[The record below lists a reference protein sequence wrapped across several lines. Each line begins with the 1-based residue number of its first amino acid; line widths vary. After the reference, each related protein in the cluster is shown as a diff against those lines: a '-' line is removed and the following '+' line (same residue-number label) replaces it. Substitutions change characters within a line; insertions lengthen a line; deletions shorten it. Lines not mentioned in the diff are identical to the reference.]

1 MTEFLIRT
9 SDLKKVYGEN
19 QALAPLDWTVSSGS
33 ITGVLGPNGA
43 GKTTLAK
50 LILGVTWPTGG
61 TVEVL
66 GRDVASDPSWV
77 RAEVGFVPEDKLLY
91 DEISVESFLR
101 FYGSFFPRW
110 DQGAAQRLLEIWEI
124 PNELRIKQLSKGN
137 RAKLVLGAVLCRDPK
152 LLLLDEPTIDLDPAS
167 AEEVLSFIAQWAAEG
182 ERAVVITTHRLE
194 EVERICDQLLLL
206 LGGEVVLRGDL
217 DDLRENW
224 KWVRASGELPA
235 EGKLRGLSGV
245 RGVEGGPGWAALLV
259 EGTAQDVL
267 RELRG
272 LGASDVRVEGVTL
285 REIYL
290 SLTEYEGSRLDAALE
305 GLV

>member
-1 MTEFLIRT
+1 MTQFLIRT
-9 SDLKKVYGEN
+9 SGLRKAYGGLE
-19 QALAPLDWTVSSGS
+19 ALAPLDWTVSQGS

-66 GRDVASDPSWV
+66 GRDVSQDPSWV
-77 RAEVGFVPEDKLLY
+77 RGQVGFVPEDKLLY
-91 DEISVESFLR
+91 DEITVRSFLR
-101 FYGSFFPRW
+101 FYGSFFPQW
-110 DQGAAQRLLEIWEI
+110 DPEAVQRILELWEI
-124 PNELRIKQLSKGN
+124 PTTLRIKQLSKGN
-137 RAKLVLGAVLCRDPK
+137 RAKLVLGAVLCRSPR

-167 AEEVLSFIAQWAAEG
+167 AEEILSLIAQWVADG

-206 LGGEVVLRGDL
+206 RDGKVLLRGDL
-217 DDLRENW
+217 DDLRESW
-224 KWVRASGELPA
+224 KWVRASGDMLKEDS
-235 EGKLRGLSGV
+235 LRGLPGV
-245 RGVEGGPGWAALLV
+245 RGIDSGPGWAAVLA
-259 EGTAQDVL
+259 EGTAARVVQ
-267 RELRG
+267 ELRG
-272 LGASDVRVEGVTL
+272 MGASDVRVEGVTL

-290 SLTEYEGSRLDAALE
+290 SLTEYEGGRLDAALE